1 MGSLLLFVVGVAAP
15 LAVALTMIWAEQSR
29 KERRLKGA
37 HRAEARRMQPTT
49 RSSVLTGAAAA
60 AAIGGSAEPA
70 PAATAQRSPALPG
83 LSERDAAI
91 LKQAFDEWGAE
102 GLISALDQLKG
113 RLEAV
118 AEMEMIWADPH
129 SHLAQDQNDM
139 LHRALWV
146 FEPEYVVSEGRFD
159 VDARYGAVAKPMV
172 GASLV
177 PGHHIKEGEPVL
189 VVELKNARATVGA
202 DQQQKAWANVRDLI
216 RGGVLKERDQVDV
229 FVVGGNVDELDGNPR
244 LEGRYR
250 NVRITSYDYDQ
261 FITRAKRLTF
271 GLYDAL
277 KDQAPFL
284 RRHREEIAAAQNAAA
299 EQAAAEASAPAPE
312 PVAPVE
318 QIEPV
323 EEPDLVRHEDFADAP
338 RRGEY
343 EDEPSARPQPVAPVA
358 ARVPAP
364 VGRQRAAQ

>member
-1 MGSLLLFVVGVAAP
+1 MGSLLLFVLGVAAP
-15 LAVALTMIWAEQSR
+15 FAVAIAMIWMEQGR
-29 KERRLKGA
+29 KERLKRVRPSAVQSTLRSPMLSGVVTTA
-37 HRAEARRMQPTT
+37 APT
-49 RSSVLTGAAAA
+49 S
-60 AAIGGSAEPA
+60 EPA
-70 PAATAQRSPALPG
+70 PSPMRAAALPG
-83 LSERDAAI
+83 LTERDTAV
-91 LKQAFDEWGAE
+91 LKQAIDEWGAE
-102 GLISALDQLKG
+102 GLVAALDQLKG

-159 VDARYGAVAKPMV
+159 VDSRYGAVAKPAV

-189 VVELKNARATVGA
+189 VVEMKNARVTVGA
-202 DQQQKAWANVRDLI
+202 DEQQKAWANVRDLI

-229 FVVGGNVDELDGNPR
+229 YVVGGGVDELDGNPR

-250 NVRITSYDYDQ
+250 NVRITSYNYDQ

-277 KDQAPFL
+277 KDSSPFL
-284 RRHREEIAAAQNAAA
+284 RRHREEIAAAQATAAD
-299 EQAAAEASAPAPE
+299 QAAAEASRPVPVVSEPA
-312 PVAPVE
+312 E
-318 QIEPV
+318 QAALPPG
-323 EEPDLVRHEDFADAP
+323 EPDLVREEEFADAP

-343 EDEPSARPQPVAPVA
+343 EEEPAPPVAAPAA
-358 ARVPAP
+358 ARVPAS

>member
-1 MGSLLLFVVGVAAP
+1 MGSLLLFVLGVAAP
-15 LAVALTMIWAEQSR
+15 FAVALYVIWAEQG
-29 KERRLKGA
+29 RRARYKSGR
-37 HRAEARRMQPTT
+37 RAESRPMPSTM
-49 RSSVLTGAAAA
+49 RSSVLPGTAAAA
-60 AAIGGSAEPA
+60 VGSSEHA
-70 PAATAQRSPALPG
+70 PASQRAASLPG
-83 LSERDAAI
+83 LSERDTAV

-189 VVELKNARATVGA
+189 VVEMKNARATIGA

-229 FVVGGNVDELDGNPR
+229 YVIGGNVDELDGNPR

-271 GLYDAL
+271 GLYDDL
-277 KDQAPFL
+277 KDRAPFL

-299 EQAAAEASAPAPE
+299 EQAAAEASAPVPE
-312 PVAPVE
+312 AIASAEHDQPAQEADP
-318 QIEPV
+318 
-323 EEPDLVRHEDFADAP
+323 VRHEDFAHSP

-343 EDEPSARPQPVAPVA
+343 VEEQMTDPQPPGTPVA
-358 ARVPAP
+358 ARVPPP

>member
-1 MGSLLLFVVGVAAP
+1 MGSLLLFVLGVAAP
-15 LAVALTMIWAEQSR
+15 FAVALYMIWAEQGRRARRKGVRPTESR
-29 KERRLKGA
+29 PARSSILPGKPSAPAMASSEPA
-37 HRAEARRMQPTT
+37 QAPHRA
-49 RSSVLTGAAAA
+49 S
-60 AAIGGSAEPA
+60 
-70 PAATAQRSPALPG
+70 ALPG
-83 LSERDAAI
+83 LSERDTAV

-159 VDARYGAVAKPMV
+159 VDSRYGAVAKPMV

-189 VVELKNARATVGA
+189 VVELKNARSTVGA

-229 FVVGGNVDELDGNPR
+229 FVVGGSVDELDGNPR

-271 GLYDAL
+271 GLYDDL
-277 KDQAPFL
+277 KDRAPFL

-312 PVAPVE
+312 VAAPVE
-318 QIEPV
+318 HEQAMHDADP
-323 EEPDLVRHEDFADAP
+323 VRHEVFDDSP

-343 EDEPSARPQPVAPVA
+343 EEEQVAPQQPPAAPVA

>member
-1 MGSLLLFVVGVAAP
+1 MGSLLLFVLGVAAP
-15 LAVALTMIWAEQSR
+15 FAVAIAMLWTEQSR
-29 KERRLKGA
+29 KERLKGV
-37 HRAEARRMQPTT
+37 RAQRRPAQPMF
-49 RSSVLTGAAAA
+49 RSSVLPAATAPAAAA
-60 AAIGGSAEPA
+60 AEAASAPVRA
-70 PAATAQRSPALPG
+70 ALPG
-83 LSERDAAI
+83 LTERDTAV
-91 LKQAFDEWGAE
+91 LKQAVEEWGAE
-102 GLISALDQLKG
+102 GLAAALDQIKG

-146 FEPEYVVSEGRFD
+146 FEPEYVVSEGRFE
-159 VDARYGAVAKPMV
+159 VDSRYGAVAKPMV

-189 VVELKNARATVGA
+189 VVEMKNARVTVGA

-216 RGGVLKERDQVDV
+216 RGGALKERDQVDV
-229 FVVGGNVDELDGNPR
+229 YVVGGSVDELDGNPR

-277 KDQAPFL
+277 KDSAPFL
-284 RRHREEIAAAQNAAA
+284 RRHREEIAAAQAAAA
-299 EQAAAEASAPAPE
+299 EQAAAEASQPAPVAAE
-312 PVAPVE
+312 PVEEAPTVAA
-318 QIEPV
+318 
-323 EEPDLVRHEDFADAP
+323 EEPDLVRHEDFADSP

-343 EDEPSARPQPVAPVA
+343 DEEPLPVRPAPAA
-358 ARVPAP
+358 ARVPAS

>member
-37 HRAEARRMQPTT
+37 HRAEARRMQPSM
-49 RSSVLTGAAAA
+49 RSSVLTGAAAS
-60 AAIGGSAEPA
+60 AAIGGSTEPA
-70 PAATAQRSPALPG
+70 AASPQRGPALPG
-83 LSERDAAI
+83 LSERDAAV

-229 FVVGGNVDELDGNPR
+229 FVVGGTVDELDGNPR

-284 RRHREEIAAAQNAAA
+284 RHHREQIAAAQNAAA
-299 EQAAAEASAPAPE
+299 EQAAAEASAPAAPE
-312 PVAPVE
+312 SAAPAE
-318 QIEPV
+318 AEPAQ
-323 EEPDLVRHEDFADAP
+323 EPEFVRHEEFDDTP

-343 EDEPSARPQPVAPVA
+343 EEEPSPRPQPSAPVA